1 MAKTSKDGGL
11 LKGVPPTG
19 KSFSVQHIHWY
30 RLRNG
35 KVAEHTANRD
45 DVGMMVQLGLIK
57 RPT

>member
-11 LKGVPPTG
+11 LKDVPPTG